1 MKQREITE
9 EWVQWAIFNPD
20 LIIMDKLRS
29 EIIYFY
35 KKIPSANQKILQVVT
50 KKINSKDDYLII
62 TCYFDKKM
70 RNKL

>member
-20 LIIMDKLRS
+20 LVIVDELRS

-50 KKINSKDDYLII
+50 KKIDSKDGYLII
-62 TCYFDKKM
+62 TCNIEKQL